1 MFFLIMCFNNPKLD
15 FLFLLTKKNI
25 DKIQKTSIKCIFCI
39 INTDISYNNIHFL
52 DVRLSGCIAI
62 EK

>member
-25 DKIQKTSIKCIFCI
+25 DKIHKTSIKCILTR
-39 INTDISYNNIHFL
+39 INTDISYNNIRFA
-52 DVRLSGCIAI
+52 V
-62 EK
+62 

>member
-25 DKIQKTSIKCIFCI
+25 DKIQKTSIKCIFLN
-39 INTDISYNNIHFL
+39 INTDISYNNIHFWM
-52 DVRLSGCIAI
+52 
-62 EK
+62 